1 MLVTMQG
8 EQDDLADAAIE
19 VAEQTGLWVFDLPV
33 ISSIQGVA
41 MFEITVREAGLDVP
55 VDEAVYAI
63 SMLRDLLAAG

>member
-1 MLVTMQG
+1 
-8 EQDDLADAAIE
+8 
-19 VAEQTGLWVFDLPV
+19 
-33 ISSIQGVA
+33 